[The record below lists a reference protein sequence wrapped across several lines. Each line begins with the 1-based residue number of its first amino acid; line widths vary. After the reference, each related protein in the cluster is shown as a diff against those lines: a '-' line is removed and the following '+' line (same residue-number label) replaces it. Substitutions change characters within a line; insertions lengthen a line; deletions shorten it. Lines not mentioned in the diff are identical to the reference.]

1 MNNVKRYGKV
11 FIIIIVIMI
20 LSLLMEKTIPN
31 NNSRINIAKSEKY
44 YYELYKNNKYIKYK
58 PQDLKKEFS
67 QLSIIYLENN
77 KNYYSEMI
85 EMNIDSRAMNKYMTN
100 KTIKSYVPNSN
111 YSRYW
116 NGNLIF
122 LKPLLSF
129 FTMKTIFII
138 YTILFIVLFCILIYK
153 LFKQSKLLS
162 IIFTITSIIMNFFL
176 ATKFMNIINIFIIS
190 MIASI
195 ILLNMYEKKN
205 NKNIDILFLIVG
217 MLTSFFSINTCETLT
232 LTLPLFIYI
241 FINYKDKKINNIKE
255 ITKYIGLWLFGLFA
269 TTIVKWLLLTIHYNG
284 NFINIVFNQNKE
296 INNILLFFNN
306 INIIYLYILLLF
318 INISIIISI
327 ILPII
332 DKNYKYYYISL
343 IIISIIPIIRLFI
356 LTDNSIFTKTSLLP
370 LIMLWI
376 TFDIKMISIIKNK
389 KVIK

>member
-1 MNNVKRYGKV
+1 MNYIK
-11 FIIIIVIMI
+11 I
-20 LSLLMEKTIPN
+20 
-31 NNSRINIAKSEKY
+31 INI
-44 YYELYKNNKYIKYK
+44 LNINH
-58 PQDLKKEFS
+58 
-67 QLSIIYLENN
+67 N